1 MVETYSMITVVL
13 KAMMKKQVV
22 RKNIMIEN
30 STTIE
35 LVRRSILLERTS

>member
-1 MVETYSMITVVL
+1 MVETYIMITVVL

-22 RKNIMIEN
+22 RKNIMVEN

>member
-1 MVETYSMITVVL
+1 MVETYNMITVVL
-13 KAMMKKQVV
+13 KAIMKKQLV
-22 RKNIMIEN
+22 RNSIMIEN